1 MRCDGRDNTKILRSF
16 ISIVV
21 PVKNK
26 NENKNSLNGY
36 SDFEKSL
43 FYYKSIRSNNDNKND
58 YNDKSKQQ

>member
-1 MRCDGRDNTKILRSF
+1 MRCDGRDNTKKLRF
-16 ISIVV
+16 ISIAV
-21 PVKNK
+21 PSKNK

-58 YNDKSKQQ
+58 YNDKSK